1 MFEKYKNK
9 ARESKWVWRKIKQG
23 KIEGNQD
30 FFWGRFTA
38 FEEIA
43 EFYLRRNNFSNR
55 ELKNTTNY
63 MEDYIRTY
71 IKLIDKDSK
80 TSQKLKM
87 LGKIIKN
94 KL

>member
-9 ARESKWVWRKIKQG
+9 ARQNKWHWRKIKQG

-30 FFWGRFTA
+30 YFWGRATA

-43 EFYLRRNNFSNR
+43 EFYLKRNNFSNR
-55 ELKNTTNY
+55 DLKNTVGY

-71 IKLIDKDSK
+71 IGLIEKDSK
-80 TSQKLKM
+80 TSQKLEM